1 MSTVHICYT
10 DVAAE
15 VALVEHSGKLDLSV
29 DDGLGNGVDIND
41 LTPEQVARMAIKML
55 KAAYYQDEEAVQI
68 AARESREQYELGIKL

>member
-10 DVAAE
+10 NIAAE

-41 LTPEQVARMAIKML
+41 LTPDQVARMATKML
-55 KAAYYQDEEAVQI
+55 LAAHYQDEEAVAN
-68 AARESREQYELGIKL
+68 AARESRERYAMRISL